1 MMMWFIVAI
10 VYVAGDNY
18 YTRMQEPFMTKE
30 LCQKFY
36 QSSTAVRDDV
46 MKLYPNQTGHTLVC
60 LTEEQVQELIKEVR
74 KTGEQV

>member
-10 VYVAGDNY
+10 VYIAGDNY
-18 YTRMQEPFMTKE
+18 YTRMQEPFQTKE

-46 MKLYPNQTGHTLVC
+46 MKLYPNQTDHTLVC
-60 LTEEQVQELIKEVR
+60 LTEEQVQELIQEVR